1 MSGVRVTRG
10 KDGVWFCRPYL
21 GTNALTGKPMRP
33 YRRFPGASGEA
44 EARELAQEWVN
55 TLAPAAGMRVSMRVG
70 DVLSRYIAKIEAD
83 GAGANTVKTYRS
95 MLRCYVEPYIGRA
108 DVGDVEPYVV
118 DGLYFTLLTEGGRD
132 GQGIAAS
139 KVVNL
144 HWFLSGAWRWMAS
157 QGIAA
162 SNVLDSVTKPRPQP
176 REAAAYDEADFAK
189 LSVALAEELARDE
202 RGRSAVMR
210 RNCAMAAY
218 LALWTGMRCGEVCAL
233 ARPDVRLAARTALVR
248 ATMVETPG
256 GLVRQPKTKGKRS
269 RSVSLYGET
278 AERVRAHLDWQA
290 EYLPKGLD
298 VRRLGVCCDADGG
311 FLRPSAV
318 SAWFSGSACRGARRS
333 TRCGTRTRRGCSCRA
348 STRRRSWSGSATRRW
363 PRRSSSTGTCC
374 RGATRQ
380 PPRRS
385 PRPHRWRGARRELAG
400 VARQGA
406 ARGVGVG
413 RRGVG
418 GRARAG
424 VPLLG
429 RARLHA
435 EHVGGDLR
443 VHQVAAH
450 VAQELQVSSH

>member
-55 TLAPAAGMRVSMRVG
+55 TLAPAAGLRVSMRVG

-189 LSVALAEELARDE
+189 LSAALAEELARDDD
-202 RGRSAVMR
+202 GRSAVMR

-290 EYLPKGLD
+290 AYLPKGLD

-318 SAWFSGSACRGARRS
+318 SAWFSGLRDELGLQRGTSFHTLRHTHATWLLLQGVDPKTVMERLGHAKVATTLELYGHVLPGRDAAAAQAFAEAAS
-333 TRCGTRTRRGCSCRA
+333 MAGGT
-348 STRRRSWSGSATRRW
+348 
-363 PRRSSSTGTCC
+363 P
-374 RGATRQ
+374 
-380 PPRRS
+380 
-385 PRPHRWRGARRELAG
+385 
-400 VARQGA
+400 
-406 ARGVGVG
+406 
-413 RRGVG
+413 
-418 GRARAG
+418 
-424 VPLLG
+424 
-429 RARLHA
+429 
-435 EHVGGDLR
+435 
-443 VHQVAAH
+443 
-450 VAQELQVSSH
+450 

>member
-55 TLAPAAGMRVSMRVG
+55 TLAPAAGLRVSMRVG

-139 KVVNL
+139 
-144 HWFLSGAWRWMAS
+144 
-157 QGIAA
+157 
-162 SNVLDSVTKPRPQP
+162 NVLDSVTKPRPQP

-189 LSVALAEELARDE
+189 LSAALAEELARDE
-202 RGRSAVMR
+202 GGRSAVMR

-290 EYLPKGLD
+290 SYLPKGLD
-298 VRRLGVCCDADGG
+298 ARRLGVCCDADGG

-318 SAWFSGSACRGARRS
+318 SAWFSGLRDELGLQRGTSFHTLRHTHATWLLLQGVDPKTVMERLGHAKVATTLELYGHVLPGRDAAAAQAFAEAAS
-333 TRCGTRTRRGCSCRA
+333 MAGGT
-348 STRRRSWSGSATRRW
+348 
-363 PRRSSSTGTCC
+363 P
-374 RGATRQ
+374 
-380 PPRRS
+380 
-385 PRPHRWRGARRELAG
+385 
-400 VARQGA
+400 
-406 ARGVGVG
+406 
-413 RRGVG
+413 
-418 GRARAG
+418 
-424 VPLLG
+424 
-429 RARLHA
+429 
-435 EHVGGDLR
+435 
-443 VHQVAAH
+443 
-450 VAQELQVSSH
+450 

>member
-55 TLAPAAGMRVSMRVG
+55 TLAPAAGLRVSMRVG

-132 GQGIAAS
+132 GRGIAAS

-189 LSVALAEELARDE
+189 LSAALAEELARDE
-202 RGRSAVMR
+202 GGRSAIMR

-233 ARPDVRLAARTALVR
+233 ARPDVRLAARTAL
-248 ATMVETPG
+248 
-256 GLVRQPKTKGKRS
+256 
-269 RSVSLYGET
+269 YGET

-290 EYLPKGLD
+290 AYLPKGLD
-298 VRRLGVCCDADGG
+298 ARRLGVCCDADGG

-318 SAWFSGSACRGARRS
+318 SAWFSGLRDELGLQRGTSFHTLRHTHATWLLLQGVDPKTVMERLGHAKVTTTLELYGHVLPGRDAAAAQAFADAAS
-333 TRCGTRTRRGCSCRA
+333 MAGGT
-348 STRRRSWSGSATRRW
+348 
-363 PRRSSSTGTCC
+363 P
-374 RGATRQ
+374 
-380 PPRRS
+380 
-385 PRPHRWRGARRELAG
+385 
-400 VARQGA
+400 
-406 ARGVGVG
+406 
-413 RRGVG
+413 
-418 GRARAG
+418 
-424 VPLLG
+424 
-429 RARLHA
+429 
-435 EHVGGDLR
+435 
-443 VHQVAAH
+443 
-450 VAQELQVSSH
+450 

>member
-33 YRRFPGASGEA
+33 YRRFPEASGEA

-55 TLAPAAGMRVSMRVG
+55 TLAPAAGLRVSMRVG

-108 DVGDVEPYVV
+108 DVGDVEPYVI

-132 GQGIAAS
+132 G
-139 KVVNL
+139 
-144 HWFLSGAWRWMAS
+144 

-189 LSVALAEELARDE
+189 LSAALAEELARDE
-202 RGRSAVMR
+202 GGRSAVMR

-298 VRRLGVCCDADGG
+298 ARRLGVCCDADGG

-318 SAWFSGSACRGARRS
+318 SAWFSGLRDELGLQRGTSFHTLRHTHATWLLLQGVDPKTVMERLGHAKVTTTLELYGHVLPGRDAAAAQAFAEAAS
-333 TRCGTRTRRGCSCRA
+333 MAGGT
-348 STRRRSWSGSATRRW
+348 
-363 PRRSSSTGTCC
+363 P
-374 RGATRQ
+374 
-380 PPRRS
+380 
-385 PRPHRWRGARRELAG
+385 
-400 VARQGA
+400 
-406 ARGVGVG
+406 
-413 RRGVG
+413 
-418 GRARAG
+418 
-424 VPLLG
+424 
-429 RARLHA
+429 
-435 EHVGGDLR
+435 
-443 VHQVAAH
+443 
-450 VAQELQVSSH
+450 

>member
-1 MSGVRVTRG
+1 MEEKTEAVKSEETTVGLTMNYNPFSFISCQEDALVLAGCISHGLDADVIKKSGDLFATARAMLLDACVCLLYRQGGDSMSMQGLVDLLQNDISHNEDQDMPSI
-10 KDGVWFCRPYL
+10 K
-21 GTNALTGKPMRP
+21 
-33 YRRFPGASGEA
+33 
-44 EARELAQEWVN
+44 
-55 TLAPAAGMRVSMRVG
+55 AAY
-70 DVLSRYIAKIEAD
+70 DKIEAD

-189 LSVALAEELARDE
+189 LSAALAEELARDE
-202 RGRSAVMR
+202 GGRSAVMR

-248 ATMVETPG
+248 ATMVETPS

-318 SAWFSGSACRGARRS
+318 SAWFSGLRDELGLQRGTSFHTLRHTHATWLLLQGVDPKTVMERLGHAKVTTTLELYGHVLPGRDAAAAQAFAEAAS
-333 TRCGTRTRRGCSCRA
+333 MAGGT
-348 STRRRSWSGSATRRW
+348 
-363 PRRSSSTGTCC
+363 P
-374 RGATRQ
+374 
-380 PPRRS
+380 
-385 PRPHRWRGARRELAG
+385 
-400 VARQGA
+400 
-406 ARGVGVG
+406 
-413 RRGVG
+413 
-418 GRARAG
+418 
-424 VPLLG
+424 
-429 RARLHA
+429 
-435 EHVGGDLR
+435 
-443 VHQVAAH
+443 
-450 VAQELQVSSH
+450 

>member
-55 TLAPAAGMRVSMRVG
+55 TLAPAAGLRVSMRVG

-139 KVVNL
+139 
-144 HWFLSGAWRWMAS
+144 
-157 QGIAA
+157 
-162 SNVLDSVTKPRPQP
+162 NVLDSVTKPRPQP

-189 LSVALAEELARDE
+189 LSAALAEELARDE
-202 RGRSAVMR
+202 GGRSAVMR

-248 ATMVETPG
+248 ATMVETPS

-290 EYLPKGLD
+290 AYLPKGLD
-298 VRRLGVCCDADGG
+298 ARRLGVCCDADGG

-318 SAWFSGSACRGARRS
+318 SAWFSGLRDELGLQRGTSFHTLRHTHATWLLLQGVDPKTVMERLGHAKVTTTLELYGHVLPGRDAAAAQAFAEAAS
-333 TRCGTRTRRGCSCRA
+333 MAGGT
-348 STRRRSWSGSATRRW
+348 
-363 PRRSSSTGTCC
+363 P
-374 RGATRQ
+374 
-380 PPRRS
+380 
-385 PRPHRWRGARRELAG
+385 
-400 VARQGA
+400 
-406 ARGVGVG
+406 
-413 RRGVG
+413 
-418 GRARAG
+418 
-424 VPLLG
+424 
-429 RARLHA
+429 
-435 EHVGGDLR
+435 
-443 VHQVAAH
+443 
-450 VAQELQVSSH
+450 